1 MTERLLPVPT
11 PVASA
16 CTSVRRLGCRTE
28 VPLLELMLVV
38 IVVGFPLLAWLA
50 DLALL
55 DSAAMRA
62 WIEALVRD
70 TEDRR

>member
-1 MTERLLPVPT
+1 M
-11 PVASA
+11 
-16 CTSVRRLGCRTE
+16 
-28 VPLLELMLVV
+28 LELMLVV